1 MTSSP
6 QEEGVEPGQLQPS
19 PMLLVEEPQIHLTC
33 SCQGPRLV
41 ASLVPELAR
50 SSVRDL
56 GLCRVTAQTS
66 AASRTEG
73 A

>member
-1 MTSSP
+1 MTRP
-6 QEEGVEPGQLQPS
+6 PPGRRS
-19 PMLLVEEPQIHLTC
+19 GTWAATTLLAEEPQIHLTC

-56 GLCRVTAQTS
+56 GLCRVTAQTE
-66 AASRTEG
+66 AASRTEKG